1 MAGLAGA
8 GARKEP
14 PMSTHDATILWE
26 RGDQPFSDGK
36 YARAHLISFD
46 GGVSIAGSSS
56 PSVVRPPLSKV
67 DAADPEELLV
77 AALSNC
83 HMLWFLDLARHAG
96 FVVDRYEDNASG
108 QMGKDERGKIALTRV
123 TLNPQVAWSGAK
135 TPTADDIAALHHEAH
150 ERCFIANS
158 FRGEV
163 IIAGS

>member
-1 MAGLAGA
+1 MI
-8 GARKEP
+8 
-14 PMSTHDATILWE
+14 T
-26 RGDQPFSDGK
+26 
-36 YARAHLISFD
+36 FD
-46 GGVSIAGSSS
+46 GSVSIAGSSS

-67 DAADPEELLV
+67 DAADPEELLA

-96 FVVDRYEDNASG
+96 FVIDRYRDEAKG

-123 TLNPQVAWSGAK
+123 TLNPKVDWSGEK
-135 TPTADDIAALHHEAH
+135 IPTPAEVAALHHEAH

-163 IIAGS
+163 TVADS